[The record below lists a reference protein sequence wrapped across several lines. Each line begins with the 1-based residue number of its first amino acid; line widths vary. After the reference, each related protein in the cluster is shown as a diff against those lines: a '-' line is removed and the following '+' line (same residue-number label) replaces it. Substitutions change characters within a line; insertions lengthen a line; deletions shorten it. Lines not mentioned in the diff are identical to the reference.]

1 MDALIQYTIP
11 VRGLGLGVH
20 QFEFQIDHNFFQ
32 HFEQSPV
39 QDGNIELK
47 FTFDKRSDMF
57 VLQFDFEG
65 TVKTDCDRCLEAI
78 DLPIKD
84 NQQLLVKLSTE
95 EQKEDADIVYVSPE
109 ISQLN
114 VAKYAYEFICLSLP
128 LIKVYDCENDENRA
142 CNPEMLNYL
151 NNENKEDTPENEQN
165 PIWEE
170 LKKFNTEK

>member
-151 NNENKEDTPENEQN
+151 NNENKEGTPENEQN

>member
-11 VRGLGLGVH
+11 VKGLGQGVH

-84 NQQLLVKLSTE
+84 HQQLLVKLSTE